1 MIGTSQFFQ
10 FYKVF
15 TKKKKISESGEEKRQ
30 KRKKKF
36 VSTRVVIFIKQ
47 NILSFAYGLPLPKR
61 IPDLDALQSVLVL
74 PFTAYSP
81 GPGFEAAA

>member
-15 TKKKKISESGEEKRQ
+15 TKKKKISEAG
-30 KRKKKF
+30 RKGKKERKKF